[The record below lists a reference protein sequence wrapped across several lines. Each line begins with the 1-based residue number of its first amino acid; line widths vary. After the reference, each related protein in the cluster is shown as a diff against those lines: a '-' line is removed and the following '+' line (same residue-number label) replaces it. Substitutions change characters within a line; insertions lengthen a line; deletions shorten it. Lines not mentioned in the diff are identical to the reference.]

1 MVALSCRALCE
12 PTYCSPPG
20 FSVCAIFQARILEWG
35 CHFLLQRIFPTQ
47 RWNLCPLHWQVDSRS
62 LNHQGSPSLIF
73 EVKKKKK
80 VYFGIKIA
88 KTSKEKP
95 TPGFPVGKGL
105 DLVEGCLRITNKPIS
120 GLRGLRTDG
129 PAKGARLTLPKLWV
143 QRPGIQALNQSF
155 CVLTL
160 MC

>member
-1 MVALSCRALCE
+1 M
-12 PTYCSPPG
+12 
-20 FSVCAIFQARILEWG
+20 
-35 CHFLLQRIFPTQ
+35 FPTQ
-47 RWNLCPLHWQVDSRS
+47 GWNLCPLHWQVDSQS

-105 DLVEGCLRITNKPIS
+105 DLVEGRLRITNKPIS
-120 GLRGLRTDG
+120 GLQGLRTDG